1 MKKKLEDEQFV
12 EIFSVVVGINL
23 KDEFVVLVLILDNVF
38 SVLEYLSL
46 LRISEVFV

>member
-1 MKKKLEDEQFV
+1 M
-12 EIFSVVVGINL
+12 NL

-46 LRISEVFV
+46 LRISEEFV